1 MPTLIQTTRTHP
13 PHPSNTVII
22 SISSNNWDDFG
33 YKTLFHL
40 SVLDAYGKLHEIGDV
55 KIGWT
60 GQSKDSWTLD
70 AIDNNT
76 EVLDCRFFSLG
87 QDASYYE
94 RLNSLRLPLRDEVLF
109 AVRDIVAFSASRTA
123 AESTDEATAVFHQS
137 LLRTVS
143 NATLSEQ
150 YRRILKTSI
159 VRTPFNFRYV
169 SPTGTELAPV
179 ALDFEVLP
187 NSNPPTNIHA
197 LIGLNG
203 VGKTMFLN
211 NMISCIIEDPLQTGQ
226 YGNFFDTQQSPNEV
240 NHRYF
245 SNLLSTSFSAF
256 DSYPPPK
263 NQDANAGQVSFHYI
277 GLKEVFYEKNVR
289 KSRPKDIANLSMDF
303 YESLQAFLGLQ
314 KKKEMWNSAISVLN
328 TDSNFPIDN
337 LAALSK
343 VEVPSKLE
351 IMAGELF
358 NSLSS
363 GHKVVLLTI
372 AKIIERSE
380 EKTLILMDEPE
391 NHLHPPLLS
400 GFIRVISNV
409 LSECNGVAIIATH
422 SPVVLQEVPKS
433 CVWKIRRTGLEF
445 RAERPIEE
453 TFGENVGMLTR
464 DVFSLQVSQSGFHQL
479 LKIEADSGKS
489 YDEIVRLYNDQ
500 IGLEGRAVLRA
511 LINGRMTG

>member
-1 MPTLIQTTRTHP
+1 MPTLIQTAGTHSSL
-13 PHPSNTVII
+13 PSNTILI
-22 SISSNNWDDFG
+22 SLRPNNWDDFG

-40 SVLDAYGKLHEIGDV
+40 SVLDADGTLHEIGDV

-60 GQSKDSWTLD
+60 GQREDSWTHHV
-70 AIDNNT
+70 IENNT
-76 EVLDCRFFSLG
+76 EVLDRRFFSLG

-94 RLNSLRLPLRDEVLF
+94 RLNNLRMRDEVLF
-109 AVRDIVAFSASRTA
+109 AIKDIVAIPDSRAA
-123 AESTDEATAVFHQS
+123 AESTDEATAVFHTS

-143 NATLSEQ
+143 ITTLSEQ
-150 YRRILKTSI
+150 YKRVLQTSI

-169 SPTGTELAPV
+169 SPADTERAPL

-197 LIGLNG
+197 IIGLNG

-211 NMISCIIEDPLQTGQ
+211 NMVSCIIEDPMQTGC
-226 YGNFFDTQQSPNEV
+226 YGSFSDIRQFGEEV

-263 NQDANAGQVSFHYI
+263 NQNANDGQVSFHYI
-277 GLKEVFYEKNVR
+277 GLKDVFYEGTTR
-289 KSRPKDIANLSMDF
+289 KSKPKDIADLSKDF
-303 YESLQAFLGLQ
+303 YKSLQAFLGLQ
-314 KKKEMWNSAISVLN
+314 KKKKMWNSAIAVLSM
-328 TDSNFPIDN
+328 DSNFPSND
-337 LAALSK
+337 LASFSK
-343 VEVPSKLE
+343 VEEPRALKMLAE
-351 IMAGELF
+351 ELF

-400 GFIRVISNV
+400 GFIRVISSV

-433 CVWKIRRTGLEF
+433 CVWKIRRNGLEL
-445 RAERPIEE
+445 RAERPLEE

-479 LKIEADSGKS
+479 LKIEVGSGKS
-489 YDEIVRLYNDQ
+489 YDEIIQLYNGQ